1 MLELDS
7 PARQIPRPHVRE
19 RVFLL
24 PGQWYF
30 GRQSAVIKTLLGSCV
45 AITLWHPTRRM
56 GGMCHFLLPAR
67 ARGAAHAFDGRFG
80 EEAVH
85 LLLREIDKTGTVPSE
100 YEAQLYGGADT
111 MPDQARI
118 KFNIGERNVEKAW
131 ELIDRNGFLLQA
143 VDVGGND
150 PRSISLDLYCG
161 SVVLRRGPPV
171 AGRGAS

>member
-7 PARQIPRPHVRE
+7 PTRPTSRPRTRD

-45 AITLWHPTRRM
+45 AITLWHPARRM

-67 ARGAAHAFDGRFG
+67 ARGAGHAFDGRFG
-80 EEAVH
+80 DEAVH
-85 LLLREIDKTGTVPSE
+85 LLLGEIDKTGTAPSE

-111 MPDQARI
+111 MPDQARV

-131 ELIDRNGFLLQA
+131 ELIDRHGFQLQA

-150 PRSISLDLYCG
+150 PRSISLDLFCG
-161 SVVLRRGPPV
+161 SVVLRRGPPP
-171 AGRGAS
+171 AGKAP